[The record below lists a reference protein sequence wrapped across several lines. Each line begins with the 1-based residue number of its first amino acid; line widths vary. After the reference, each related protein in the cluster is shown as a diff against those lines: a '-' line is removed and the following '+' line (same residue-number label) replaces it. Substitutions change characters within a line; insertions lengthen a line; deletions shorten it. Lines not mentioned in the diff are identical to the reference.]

1 MATTVPHDRRNTS
14 AARNLSEPWQRI
26 PSTLCALVWIAA
38 GLFMGYRSLIL
49 LRSPTDAI
57 RSELEAAAAEMGTQL
72 VPAPTPALLAAMR
85 RDFSEQDVTIAT
97 TPAASVIAV
106 TLHGLDRA
114 ACAEAV
120 STLRRIDGPVVVRL
134 QGYGADE
141 SCGDRNDM
149 TWWIMP

>member
-1 MATTVPHDRRNTS
+1 
-14 AARNLSEPWQRI
+14 
-26 PSTLCALVWIAA
+26 
-38 GLFMGYRSLIL
+38 
-49 LRSPTDAI
+49 
-57 RSELEAAAAEMGTQL
+57 
-72 VPAPTPALLAAMR
+72 MR

-134 QGYGADE
+134 QGYGAPE
-141 SCGDRNDM
+141 SCSGRNDM